1 MEGIGRTLK
10 GYVHMSLF
18 VQGKFHGSSEKD
30 VDVLIDYLAVSVAV
44 EEIPSGAKRRFCS
57 GFS

>member
-1 MEGIGRTLK
+1 MP
-10 GYVHMSLF
+10 LF

-44 EEIPSGAKRRFCS
+44 EDSPSGAKRRFCS
-57 GFS
+57 RFS